1 MEAQNKPEKTFF
13 CPQEG
18 HLRAKREY
26 FHAIYAMGREE
37 KAETKAEKGQYVC
50 LQKAKHHENE
60 PMWNSSD
67 GRTTEKQKGRRLLR
81 EGNGARGK

>member
-1 MEAQNKPEKTFF
+1 M
-13 CPQEG
+13 
-18 HLRAKREY
+18 RAKREY

-60 PMWNSSD
+60 PMWNSSE